1 MPTPAVAP
9 PADGPA
15 LGTPP
20 STANPANFD
29 ANGDAFLGQLP
40 QFQTDENLLK
50 ANVYANA
57 QAAHANAL
65 LTAADAVSTAANT
78 ALAAGYAG
86 AAPWVSGSTVAQ
98 YTVVSSPANGRL
110 YRKLTTSTGGT
121 TDPSLDPTNYGLIDL
136 NRPIVQV
143 NAATYTAV
151 AGLHYEIIYAGV
163 CTLSLPA
170 TPGNNNAVEVTS
182 SNGYTNV
189 LARNGSTIEALAE
202 DMDLDTHHLIAKYST
217 STWRVSQ

>member
-29 ANGDAFLGQLP
+29 INGDAFLGQLP

-57 QAAHANAL
+57 QAAYANAV

-86 AAPWVSGSTVAQ
+86 ATIWVSGTSYSVGDVR
-98 YTVVSSPANGRL
+98 YSPINQRS
-110 YRKLTTSTGGT
+110 YRRIVGGGGT
-121 TDPSLDPTNYGLIDL
+121 TDPSADATNWALVDI
-136 NRPIVQV
+136 NRPLVQV
-143 NAATYTAV
+143 NTSTYTAV
-151 AGLHYEIIYAGV
+151 AGFHYEIIYAGV

-189 LARNGSTIEALAE
+189 LARNGSTIETLAE